1 MQMTNI
7 NWLESTSGEK
17 CTLVISYSYSTT
29 IYYVWNYGNKLNV
42 LSNVLQ
48 TPYVNNILLF
58 FD

>member
-1 MQMTNI
+1 MTNI